1 MEEDIVDDTWFN
13 LVFGCDT
20 PNTMELSAFNCP
32 VLVFGETTSSDYLL
46 DRPTL
51 SVNSGSLSSSCV
63 STTATIVEIT
73 QN

>member
-20 PNTMELSAFNCP
+20 PYTLELSAFNCP

-46 DRPTL
+46 ERPTL
-51 SVNSGSLSSSCV
+51 SVNFGSLSLSCV
-63 STTATIVEIT
+63 STTATIVETT